1 VQVVSEPDVR
11 PQQQEDQGL
20 IQRNSFP
27 PHHHLIFLFLLPLV
41 AVAGGIS
48 PSADSLLS
56 RLFCLFSQE
65 LLIFECTLVA
75 HEVIRCDPRLV
86 D

>member
-1 VQVVSEPDVR
+1 MQVVSESDVR

-27 PHHHLIFLFLLPLV
+27 PRHHLIFLLPLV

-56 RLFCLFSQE
+56 RSLVFILFSQE
-65 LLIFECTLVA
+65 LLIFECTLVDRG
-75 HEVIRCDPRLV
+75 HSL
-86 D
+86 

>member
-27 PHHHLIFLFLLPLV
+27 PRHHLIFLLPLV

-56 RLFCLFSQE
+56 PSLVLF
-65 LLIFECTLVA
+65 IFTGIVDIRVYPRRSRSFV
-75 HEVIRCDPRLV
+75 VILD
-86 D
+86 